1 MKKYFGLQK
10 VILALTTLTLVGLSS
25 CNDHNFDWDE
35 AHATQ
40 QYEKFTNVFIKEFGK
55 PAEGHQWGFDAAQL
69 ALSGG
74 VESSTSS
81 TRASHKQDDV
91 RNWPGG
97 FAKYGRP
104 NDITLKEHFEVLAW
118 FSNHRVTW
126 TNSPCLISSDGSS
139 RTLINENKV
148 ITSI

>member
-25 CNDHNFDWDE
+25 CNDQNFDWDE

-81 TRASHKQDDV
+81 TRASYKQD
-91 RNWPGG
+91 
-97 FAKYGRP
+97 
-104 NDITLKEHFEVLAW
+104 EVKNLLLA
-118 FSNHRVTW
+118 
-126 TNSPCLISSDGSS
+126 
-139 RTLINENKV
+139 
-148 ITSI
+148 